1 MLAPLI
7 RIKLPLGRLSIPINL
22 PVRFQSSLTS
32 HLYPRPG
39 DRVIVAMSGGVD
51 SSVCAYLLHKQEY
64 NVEGVYMRNW
74 DTVDEKSVCTGDQDW
89 KDVQNVC
96 KQIGIPC
103 RMINFIKEY
112 WIQVFTKAID
122 DYARGLTPN
131 PDVMCNRE
139 IKFGRLLEKILGS
152 SHNDEDGIWM
162 ATGHYAQREVAPC
175 GKIKLLRAVDST
187 KDQTYYLSTVPEE
200 KLQRTIFPI
209 GHLTKL
215 QVRQIANEANLIIAN
230 KAESMGL
237 CFVGEKNKFADFLG
251 EWFVYQKDVENNS
264 IIVVPG
270 STNILLFS
278 RKLVARDWVWCW
290 NKPPDGIEKGIDLL
304 GQVRY
309 RQVAEPCKV
318 TMRSDFKYLVEFSVP
333 IQAVAPGQYVAVWDG
348 NWCLGGG
355 VIEESLRDFDES
367 DKITLTDSDQS

>member
-1 MLAPLI
+1 MS
-7 RIKLPLGRLSIPINL
+7 KLNN
-22 PVRFQSSLTS
+22 
-32 HLYPRPG
+32 
-39 DRVIVAMSGGVD
+39 
-51 SSVCAYLLHKQEY
+51 K
-64 NVEGVYMRNW
+64 
-74 DTVDEKSVCTGDQDW
+74 
-89 KDVQNVC
+89 
-96 KQIGIPC
+96 
-103 RMINFIKEY
+103 INFIKEY

-152 SHNDEDGIWM
+152 SQNDEGVWM
-162 ATGHYAQREVAPC
+162 AT
-175 GKIKLLRAVDST
+175 AVDST

-215 QVRQIANEANLIIAN
+215 QVRQIANKANLIIAN

-251 EWFVYQKDVENNS
+251 EYIDNTPGEIKTIDGHVIGMDSVPGRTMDLKGTKSLSARFLHFSTHPPPNVRPANHVYFHHRWFVYKKDVENNS

-270 STNILLFS
+270 STNLLLFS
-278 RKLVARDWVWCW
+278 RKLVARDWIWSW
-290 NKPPDGIEKGIDLL
+290 NEPPDGIEQGIDLL

-309 RQVAEPCKV
+309 RQVA
-318 TMRSDFKYLVEFSVP
+318 
-333 IQAVAPGQYVAVWDG
+333 AVAPGQYVVVWDG

-355 VIEESLRDFDES
+355 VIEESVDES
-367 DKITLTDSDQS
+367 DEITQNEK